1 MDFLRENWFQ
11 IAAGL
16 TALCLLIFNIILSCR
31 LRAYKKLTRLVQGG
45 TVEEHI
51 VALGE
56 RLGAQQRAISENR
69 DAIAD
74 LRQQVSCFPH
84 HWHLERYNAFEN
96 TGSDLSFSLALLNDM
111 KDGFVLTGIF
121 GREDTR
127 IYAKPV
133 NAGKSAYHLSEE
145 EELAIKKA
153 IKTNADH
160 RERG

>member
-1 MDFLRENWFQ
+1 MEFLTENWFQ

-31 LRAYKKLTRLVQGG
+31 LRSYKKLTRLMQGG

-51 VALGE
+51 VALEE
-56 RLGAQQRAISENR
+56 RLDAQQLAINDIKDAISG
-69 DAIAD
+69 
-74 LRQQVSCFPH
+74 LRQQISRFPH
-84 HWHLERYNAFEN
+84 HWHLERYNAFEK

-127 IYAKPV
+127 VYAKPI
-133 NAGKSAYHLSEE
+133 NAGQSLYHLSEE

-153 IKTNADH
+153 MKTKADY